1 MHILLFEA
9 ANIHRKRHSRRVMSF
24 FIPDNRM
31 CTRRIGRWLPKQP
44 RLGARICQST
54 FFICHSTTKG
64 QLSFMVTVLFLCQKL
79 YQTGNYGESFCF
91 KVLRRLQPAP
101 CRDFC
106 TPRSLHRPVSPGRL
120 SPRRLLRLRLHRSR
134 APAVGTKQ
142 CDGLAG
148 DGAVN
153 ALHKRLEL
161 ALFQNFCTHCGAAQC
176 KCFFCG

>member
-24 FIPDNRM
+24 FISDNRM
-31 CTRRIGRWLPKQP
+31 CTRRIDRWLPKQP

-64 QLSFMVTVLFLCQKL
+64 QLSFMVTVLLLCQKL

-91 KVLRRLQPAP
+91 KVLRRLLPAP

-106 TPRSLHRPVSPGRL
+106 TPRSLHRLVSPGRL

-134 APAVGTKQ
+134 ALPTRASTARRPSRRSQTVRWSCRRWSRQ
-142 CDGLAG
+142 CSP
-148 DGAVN
+148 
-153 ALHKRLEL
+153 
-161 ALFQNFCTHCGAAQC
+161 
-176 KCFFCG
+176 